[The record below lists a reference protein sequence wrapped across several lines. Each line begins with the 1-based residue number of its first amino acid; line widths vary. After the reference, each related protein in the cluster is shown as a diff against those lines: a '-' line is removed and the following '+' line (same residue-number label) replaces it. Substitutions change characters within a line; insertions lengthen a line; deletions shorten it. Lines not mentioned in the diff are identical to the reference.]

1 MPRAIVLAVAL
12 ALPGGRLLAQRDSVL
27 AHRWVG
33 IHLREPL
40 QFEFYGDTML
50 IVNDQYVV
58 DFRLTDDSLVASGDT
73 TVRGRYRLA
82 LGRLLL
88 ETPEGVVTMATQSAL
103 ARPLTGRWQGGLGD
117 EEGSTIELVMR
128 VDGTGRWRKLPD
140 GRWMD
145 GEWDRETR
153 IITFTWAD
161 ETEWRA
167 HYDPI
172 GNALLFEQTVPG
184 AGSSILRRVFR

>member
-1 MPRAIVLAVAL
+1 MSRAMLLAACLL
-12 ALPGGRLLAQRDSVL
+12 APVPLMAQRDSVL

-33 IHLREPL
+33 IHLRQPL

-50 IVNDQYVV
+50 IVNDEHVL
-58 DFRLTDDSLVASGDT
+58 DFQLTHDSLVGMGDT

-88 ETPEGVVTMATQSAL
+88 DTPDGMVTMATQSPL
-103 ARPLTGRWQGGLGD
+103 ARPLTGRWQGALGD
-117 EEGSTIELVMR
+117 EEGATIELLIR
-128 VDGTGRWRKLPD
+128 VDGTGRWRRLPD
-140 GRWMD
+140 GPWMA

-153 IITFTWAD
+153 IITFTWTD

-172 GNALLFEQTVPG
+172 GNALLFEQTLPG